1 MVHEGPLGAP
11 APNPLSPQQV
21 TDMKKSLIAMAVLAA
36 AGAASAQ
43 SSVQLYGVADV
54 WFGTTETGVGA
65 DNIKQTGLSD
75 GGVSNSRFGLKGS
88 EDLGGG
94 LKAVFTLEQGFSMD
108 TGAAASAGFNRETSV
123 GVEGSFGTVK
133 LGKQFNA
140 FDDVSGAASSVF
152 DSDLAPINTVFAST
166 SAAANPSNSIKYTS
180 PSFNGFTG
188 SVSYAFS
195 EDKTAAQSAGKQYA
209 LSGQYAN
216 GPLTVGLGYA
226 KFKLNDGDTTFVGSD
241 SPFFDDLGVVGADA
255 STTRLNGS
263 YNFGPAVLKGSFG
276 RVKLN
281 DIDFKVNEYEIGV
294 DVPLAANLT
303 LSAGYAQSKGKLD
316 GDTAGKTTGF
326 GAAVA
331 YSLSKRTTA
340 YAGFNTTKDK
350 DAAGDTIDKLKIFA
364 VGVKHT
370 F

>member
-1 MVHEGPLGAP
+1 
-11 APNPLSPQQV
+11 
-21 TDMKKSLIAMAVLAA
+21 MKKSLIALAVLAA

-43 SSVQLYGVADV
+43 SSVQLYGIADV
-54 WFGTTETGVGA
+54 WFGSLKSQAVTESSEGKLVGER
-65 DNIKQTGLSD
+65 QTGLFD

-94 LKAVFTLEQGFSMD
+94 LKAIFTLEQGFSLD
-108 TGAAASAGFNRETSV
+108 TGAAGTVPGKTGDSAAAFSREATV
-123 GVEGSFGTVK
+123 GLEGNFGTVK

-152 DSDLAPINTVFAST
+152 DSDLAPINTVFLST
-166 SAAANPSNSIKYTS
+166 AAATNPANSIKYIS

-195 EDKTAAQSAGKQYA
+195 EDKTGGQSAGKQYA

-226 KFKLNDGDTTFVGSD
+226 NFDLNAGDLTFTGSGDGI
-241 SPFFDDLGVVGADA
+241 DA
-255 STTRLNGS
+255 NALRLNGS

-276 RVKLN
+276 RVKEK
-281 DIDFKVNEYEIGV
+281 DVADYKANEYEIGV
-294 DVPLAANLT
+294 DVPLASNLT
-303 LSAGYAQSKGKLD
+303 LSAGYAQSKGKVD
-316 GDTAGKTTGF
+316 GDTVNKNTGF

-331 YSLSKRTTA
+331 YSLSKRTLT
-340 YAGFNTTKDK
+340 YAGFNTTKFK
-350 DAAGDTIDKLKIFA
+350 DENGDTAGKLNILA
-364 VGVKHT
+364 VGVKHA